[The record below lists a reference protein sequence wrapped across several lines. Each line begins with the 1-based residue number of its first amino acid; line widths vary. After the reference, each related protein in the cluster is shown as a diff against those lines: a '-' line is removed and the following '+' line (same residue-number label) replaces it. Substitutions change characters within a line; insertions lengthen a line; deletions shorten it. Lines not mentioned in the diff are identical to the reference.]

1 MTNIVTNTPNA
12 AKLVTSLRNTGYD
25 SYTAIEDIIDNSID
39 AHARHINIKVA
50 LVEKEQTIMI
60 ADDGEGM
67 DEKILDQALRLGSI
81 TEKDE
86 VSDLGK
92 YGMGLTTAS
101 ISIGRKLEVITK
113 RADGQMLYS
122 AQDLDDV
129 VKENNFI
136 KVLRPANAEEKKVFK
151 GMIHGEAGT
160 VVIISKLDRLSNTNL
175 SNFSSTLTREIG
187 RIFRRFIES
196 GIVFSLN
203 GKELSVLDPI
213 TLGLKE
219 TEVYS
224 DETYDLS
231 SAITGGKIEQI
242 RVRVALLPNVD
253 SSRAKDLKM
262 NIPNQGFYVMRNNRE
277 IGAGLSLDV
286 FQKHNDFNRLRMELS
301 FPASLDNILGVKF
314 SKDGVSPSQAIR
326 DFLKQEIG
334 GQVASIRKQIQKMQ
348 KSDPAATVDHTS
360 SEAVIAQRS
369 KLLITPDAIIEKRAR
384 SGDKPETREPGK
396 PRTQD
401 GRDPQ
406 VTHRMTKPIGARFE
420 SAAMGREGTL
430 FESFQEGKI
439 IVVRWN
445 TDHPFYDQVILVNKG
460 DKNIISALDYLVFAL
475 ASAEL
480 KYVSEEDPELLSNI
494 KTVMSAN
501 LRALLS

>member
-1 MTNIVTNTPNA
+1 
-12 AKLVTSLRNTGYD
+12 
-25 SYTAIEDIIDNSID
+25 
-39 AHARHINIKVA
+39 
-50 LVEKEQTIMI
+50 MI

-67 DEKILDQALRLGSI
+67 DEKVLDQALRLGSI

-113 RADGQMLYS
+113 RSGGKVLYS

-129 VKENNFI
+129 IKENSFI
-136 KVLRPANAEEKKVFK
+136 KIHRQADSSEKGVFNE
-151 GMIHGEAGT
+151 MVRRESGT
-160 VVIISKLDRLSNTNL
+160 VIILSKLDRLSN
-175 SNFSSTLTREIG
+175 SNVAQFSSILAREVG

-196 GIVFSLN
+196 GISFSIN
-203 GKELSVLDPI
+203 GKEVPILDPI
-213 TLGLKE
+213 TLSLKE
-219 TEVYS
+219 TEIYS
-224 DETYDLS
+224 DEAYGLS
-231 SAITGGKIEQI
+231 STITGVRPEQI
-242 RVRVALLPNVD
+242 RIRIALLPNVD
-253 SSRAKDLKM
+253 ASRSKDLKM

-277 IGAGLSLDV
+277 IGSGLTLDV
-286 FQKHNDFNRLRMELS
+286 FSKHNDFNRLRMELS
-301 FPASLDNILGVKF
+301 FPASLDNVMGVRF
-314 SKDGVSPSQAIR
+314 SKDGVSPSQAVT

-334 GQVASIRKQIQKMQ
+334 GQINSIRKIIQKAQ
-348 KSDPAATVDHTS
+348 KSDPNAIVDHTS

-369 KLLITPDAIIEKRAR
+369 KLLITPDAIIERR
-384 SGDKPETREPGK
+384 SRSDKKTDDREPGAS
-396 PRTQD
+396 RNQD
-401 GRDPQ
+401 GREPQ
-406 VTHRMTKPIGARFE
+406 ATHRVAKPIGARFE

-430 FESFQEGKI
+430 FESYQEGKT

-445 TDHPFYDQVILVNKG
+445 TDHPFYDQVVLANKG
-460 DKNIISALDYLVFAL
+460 NKNIVSALDYLVFAL

-480 KYVSEEDPELLSNI
+480 KYISDEDPELLSNI